1 MFVQFYENT
10 TSQQQQYDGGILLNR
25 LTQQQGWWSTA
36 RVSTRQKQLDTAAGV
51 VRGGGVGNNEQWT
64 WNYICE
70 SVLSQAEL
78 VIPNKDGQ
86 IAKRLNLDH

>member
-1 MFVQFYENT
+1 M
-10 TSQQQQYDGGILLNR
+10 
-25 LTQQQGWWSTA
+25 
-36 RVSTRQKQLDTAAGV
+36 STRQKQLDTAGV

-70 SVLSQAEL
+70 SVLSQAGL

-86 IAKRLNLDH
+86 IAKRLNFDH

>member
-10 TSQQQQYDGGILLNR
+10 TSQQQQQQFGGGILLNR

-64 WNYICE
+64 RNYICE
-70 SVLSQAEL
+70 SVPLSSRACDPKQRRS
-78 VIPNKDGQ
+78 NS
-86 IAKRLNLDH
+86 